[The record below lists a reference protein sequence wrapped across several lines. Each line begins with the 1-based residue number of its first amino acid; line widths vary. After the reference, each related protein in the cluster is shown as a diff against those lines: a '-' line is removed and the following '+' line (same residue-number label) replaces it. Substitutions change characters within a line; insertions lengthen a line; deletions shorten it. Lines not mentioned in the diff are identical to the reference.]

1 MSTKKPVK
9 HHGSIKSAKQGL
21 AQKNARRK
29 SEARPTPKSGKNA
42 TASRHATFTPRA
54 GVNVRLPSK
63 PPAKETLAKKT
74 RSPEKEISMATLKKM
89 VVERQ
94 PAPSVRQAE
103 AERTPPVTKTRKEPD
118 DGIPKAYDAA
128 AGEALTYERWESSGV
143 FAPNAKAKSGRRF
156 TVLMPPPNVTGKL
169 HLGHAMANTMEDAMV
184 RYHRMKGDE
193 VLFLPGTDHAGIS
206 TQVVVEKH
214 LAEEGKT
221 REGLGRE
228 KFIDAVWQ
236 WKGKYHAIITD
247 QIRRLGVSCDWKR
260 ERFTL
265 DSGLSRA
272 VKRAFVALY
281 EQDLVYKGNRIVNWC
296 PRCQTVLSDMEVV
309 YREEVGK
316 LYMIRYFVKAADKSI
331 VVATA
336 RPETLLG
343 DTAVAVHPEDKR
355 YKEFIGKQLI
365 LPIINREIP
374 IIADTAVEMDFGTGA
389 VKVTP
394 AHSEVDYAMA
404 LRHDL
409 PVISVIAKDG
419 KMAKNTGKFAGLSVE
434 QAREN
439 IIGYL
444 DNIGNLE
451 GEKELPHNVAFCE
464 RCDTKL
470 EPYLSPQWFV
480 RMRPLAEKTMAV
492 MKKEQ
497 LEFVPERF
505 AAVFD
510 QWLANV
516 HDWCISRQLW
526 WGHRIPA
533 FTCKKC
539 AALMVSEEPPDKC
552 RKCKSKELLQEEDV
566 LDTWF
571 SSALWPFSTM
581 GWPSRTEDLRKFF
594 PSSVLETG
602 YDIIFF
608 WVIRMVFMSV
618 HFMGRLPFSAV
629 YMHGLV
635 RDEHGRKMSKSLG
648 NGVDPM
654 EVIDQYGADAL
665 RLSLVVGHTPGN
677 DMRFSIAKVESERN
691 FVNKLWNASRFI
703 RMAMAKPRPYNA
715 LRSSLEKDFSS
726 LSVADRWILSELS
739 EVIRGVTESFDKHAY
754 GEAADTLR
762 EFVWKRFCDW
772 YIEIAKTQRAAKGDR
787 TEDVLSFVLL
797 TALKLLHPFAPF
809 VTERIWSSFFPAET
823 LAVSEWPTHGKKL
836 SDGALADDMRSVLDL
851 IHGIRNLRM
860 EQDLPPSALIDVT
873 VVAVEKTRFVESQRK
888 TVSAL
893 ARIKEFKVVKSKEGI
908 KSTNFSVVGKFE
920 IMMLIADKELRARNA
935 EKNARLMADKQQ
947 FIAKLEAQLRNK
959 GFVKNAKPAVL
970 EQTKKRLEEE
980 KAIVKKLKG

>member
-1 MSTKKPVK
+1 MPKKKVVTKKLALK
-9 HHGSIKSAKQGL
+9 KSIPQKTKPITKRGKVVLRKKQSATPMASK
-21 AQKNARRK
+21 KV
-29 SEARPTPKSGKNA
+29 STPK
-42 TASRHATFTPRA
+42 
-54 GVNVRLPSK
+54 PSPK
-63 PPAKETLAKKT
+63 TIAKKGKKVVKK
-74 RSPEKEISMATLKKM
+74 KEISMETLKKM
-89 VVERQ
+89 VVARHPVHVAHKEEPPRSA
-94 PAPSVRQAE
+94 PAKS
-103 AERTPPVTKTRKEPD
+103 RKED
-118 DGIPKAYDAA
+118 DGGIPKAYDASQV
-128 AGEALTYERWESSGV
+128 ETSIYERWESSGV
-143 FAPNAKAKSGRRF
+143 FTPDTKAKSGKRF

-169 HLGHAMANTMEDAMV
+169 HLGHAIANTMEDAMV

-193 VLFLPGTDHAGIS
+193 TLFLPGTDHAGIS

-265 DSGLSRA
+265 DSGLSKA
-272 VKRAFVALY
+272 VKRAFVELY
-281 EQDLVYKGNRIVNWC
+281 EQDLIYKGNRIVNWC

-309 YREEVGK
+309 YREEVGR

-343 DTAVAVHPEDKR
+343 DTAVAVHPDDKR

-374 IIADTAVEMDFGTGA
+374 IIADSAVEMDFGTGA

-394 AHSEVDYAMA
+394 AHDENDYAMA

-419 KMAKNTGKFAGLSVE
+419 KMAKNTGKFASLSVE

-492 MKKEQ
+492 MKKEK
-497 LEFVPERF
+497 LEFVPDRF
-505 AAVFD
+505 SAVFD

-539 AALMVSEEPPDKC
+539 ATLMVSEEQPDKC
-552 RKCKSKELLQEEDV
+552 KKCKSKELSQEEDV

-581 GWPSRTEDLRKFF
+581 GWPSRTEDMRKFF
-594 PSSVLETG
+594 PSDVLETG

-618 HFMGRLPFSAV
+618 HFIGHLPFSTV

-654 EVIDQYGADAL
+654 EIIDQYGADAL
-665 RLSLVVGHTPGN
+665 RLSLVAGHTPGN
-677 DMRFSIAKVESERN
+677 DMRFSVAKVESERN

-703 RMAMAKPRPYNA
+703 RLGMGKPRPYNA
-715 LRSSLEKDFSS
+715 LRSSLEKDFAS

-739 EVIRGVTESFDKHAY
+739 DVVRGVTESFEKHAY
-754 GEAADTLR
+754 GEAADSLR
-762 EFVWKRFCDW
+762 DFTWKRFCDW
-772 YIEIAKTQRAAKGDR
+772 YIEIAKTQRGSKGDR

-797 TALKLLHPFAPF
+797 TSLKLLHPFAPF
-809 VTERIWSSFFPAET
+809 VTEQIWSSFFPSET
-823 LAVSEWPTHGKKL
+823 LATSEWPTHSKKL
-836 SDGALADDMRSVLDL
+836 SDAGLADDMRSVLDL

-873 VVAVEKTRFVESQRK
+873 VVAPDTARFVQSQQK
-888 TVSAL
+888 VVSAL
-893 ARIKEFKVVKSKEGI
+893 ARVKEFKVVKSKDGI
-908 KSTNFSVVGKFE
+908 KPSDFSVIGNLEVM
-920 IMMLIADKELRARNA
+920 IIVADKELRAKNA
-935 EKNARLMADKQQ
+935 EKNAKLAIEKEK
-947 FIAKLEAQLRNK
+947 FIAKLETQLRNK
-959 GFVKNAKPAVL
+959 GFVKNAKPEVL

-980 KAIVKKLKG
+980 KSILKKLRG